1 MTRRRLILMRHAEVA
16 YFDDGGRPFPPDEVP
31 LTKRGG
37 EQAQAAARALA
48 GAPIDRVITSGLRR
62 AVETAEIV
70 APGREPEA
78 WPDFREIRSGRLAD
92 LPEDEIEDAFLGAFR
107 GRVPLEA
114 RFLGGETMGSLVER
128 VTSALER
135 LVSDRDWQT
144 ALLVLHGG
152 VNRAILSF
160 ALTGER
166 CFLGGIEQAPA
177 CINVVDVGADWVV
190 RVVNYAPY
198 DPLHAASRLTTME
211 ELYRRYRGL

>member
-1 MTRRRLILMRHAEVA
+1 MRHAEVA
-16 YFDDGGRPFPPDEVP
+16 YFDDGGRPLPPDEVP
-31 LTKRGG
+31 LTQRGS
-37 EQAQAAARALA
+37 EQAEAAARALA
-48 GAPIDRVITSGLRR
+48 GAGIDRVITSGLRR
-62 AVETAEIV
+62 AVETARIV
-70 APGREPEA
+70 APQREPEV
-78 WPDFREIRSGRLAD
+78 WPDLREIRSGRLAD
-92 LPEDEIEDAFLGAFR
+92 LPQEEIEEAFLGAFR

-135 LVSDRDWQT
+135 LVADRDWHT

-177 CINVVDVGADWVV
+177 CINIVDAGRDWVV

-198 DPLHAASRLTTME
+198 DPLHAANRLTTME
-211 ELYRRYRGL
+211 ELYLQYRRR